1 MRRRRGTWLALVSA
15 GVALLA
21 AGVLTGG
28 QLSPSGPGTV
38 SVTVTAAAPEV
49 EGATGGAPPRPPGDS
64 PPARGRAGAVA
75 AATTYLGALGG
86 SALLDPA
93 QLQRTLGSIAS
104 TAALRDLRRAYQQAA
119 LRAREQLGAGT
130 TPKPVVIVRAA
141 PVGYRVD
148 HFSPDVATISVW
160 RVGVVGSGAT
170 VEPQQSWRTE
180 TVSLVWEDGAWKV
193 AALRSSPGPT
203 PPLGTTP
210 ATASDLFTS
219 IPQFEEFRAAVP

>member
-15 GVALLA
+15 GAFLA
-21 AGVLTGG
+21 AGVLIGSR
-28 QLSPSGPGTV
+28 LSPSGPGTV
-38 SVTVTAAAPEV
+38 SVTVTAVAPEI
-49 EGATGGAPPRPPGDS
+49 EGGIAGARPRPPGAS
-64 PPARGRAGAVA
+64 ASTRSRGGAVT

-93 QLQRTLGSIAS
+93 QLQRTLASIAS
-104 TAALRDLRRAYQQAA
+104 TAALHDLRRAYQQAA

-130 TPKPVVIVRAA
+130 TPKPVVILRAA

-148 HFSPDVATISVW
+148 HFSPAAATISVW

-180 TVSLVWEDGAWKV
+180 TVSLVWEEGAWKV

-219 IPQFEEFRAAVP
+219 IPQFEEFGAAVP